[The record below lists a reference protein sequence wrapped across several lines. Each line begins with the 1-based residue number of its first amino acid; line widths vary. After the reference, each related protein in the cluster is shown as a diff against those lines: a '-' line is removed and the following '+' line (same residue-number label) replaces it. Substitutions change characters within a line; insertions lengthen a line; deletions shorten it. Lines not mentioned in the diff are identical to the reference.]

1 MGGSQVAVVSCAT
14 YEKDEVEAAVERGFD
29 LIGGAAAFST
39 QGERITLKPNVL
51 WGDSPEKCINTHPA
65 VFRAVGR
72 ALQDAGAV
80 LSYGDSPGFGKPE
93 SHLRRAGLTKVA
105 DELGIVLADFENGRE
120 VEFSGS
126 PFVKKFTVAVGA
138 LECDG
143 LVSIPKLKTHGLMR
157 LTGAVK
163 NTFGCIPGML
173 TQGFHVRI
181 PNPYDFAKMLVSL
194 NLLLKPRLYIMDGII
209 GMEGNGPRGGNPV
222 KMGFLLF
229 SRDPVALDTVMCMCV
244 DLDPRIVPTNL
255 FGAKYGLGTCD
266 PSKIEILGDPV
277 ERFVKPGFD
286 VVRTPIVSE
295 PKYRVSSVL
304 KRLLYPR
311 PVIIE
316 GRCVRCGTC
325 VEVCPTD
332 PKALSYKT
340 GGRETPPVYEYKR
353 CIRCFCCQEIC
364 PESAIVI
371 KRPPLARIYRRKS
384 AGGTDDLL

>member
-1 MGGSQVAVVSCAT
+1 MDRSKVAVVGCAT
-14 YEKDEVEAAVERGFD
+14 YDRDEVEAAVGRGLD
-29 LIGGAAAFST
+29 LLGGAAAFASK
-39 QGERITLKPNVL
+39 GERITLKPNVL
-51 WGDSPEKCINTHPA
+51 WGDPPEKCINTHPS

-72 ALQDAGAV
+72 ALQENGAV

-93 SHLRRAGLTKVA
+93 SHMRRAGFIEVA
-105 DELGIVLADFENGRE
+105 EELGIALADFENGRE
-120 VEFSGS
+120 VEYSGS
-126 PFVKKFTVAVGA
+126 SFVKKFTIAVGA

-163 NTFGCIPGML
+163 NSFGCIPGML

-181 PNPYDFAKMLVSL
+181 PNPYDFARMLISL
-194 NLLLKPRLYIMDGII
+194 NLLLSPRLYAMDGIV
-209 GMEGNGPRGGNPV
+209 GMEGNGPRNGNPV
-222 KMGFLLF
+222 EMGFLLF
-229 SRDPVALDTVMCMCV
+229 SRDPVALDTVACISV
-244 DLDPRIVPTNL
+244 NLDPRIVPTNL
-255 FGAKYGLGTCD
+255 FGAEYGLGSCD
-266 PSKIEILGDPV
+266 PANIEILGDPI

-286 VVRTPIVSE
+286 VVRTPVVSE

-311 PVIIE
+311 PVIVE
-316 GRCVRCGTC
+316 DRCVRCGTC

-332 PKALSYKT
+332 PKALDWVDGNRKRY
-340 GGRETPPVYEYKR
+340 PVYQYKR

-371 KRPPLARIYRRKS
+371 KRPPLSRIRRKKT
-384 AGGTDDLL
+384 ACETDDTK